1 MGEGGVREALIG
13 GGDGDGD
20 GDGREVTGAG
30 LAVLKAQGY
39 GATTDHF
46 TAYVP
51 SCTNDLLMH

>member
-13 GGDGDGD
+13 GGDGDGV
-20 GDGREVTGAG
+20 GDGREVTGAR

-51 SCTNDLLMH
+51 SCTNDLFMH